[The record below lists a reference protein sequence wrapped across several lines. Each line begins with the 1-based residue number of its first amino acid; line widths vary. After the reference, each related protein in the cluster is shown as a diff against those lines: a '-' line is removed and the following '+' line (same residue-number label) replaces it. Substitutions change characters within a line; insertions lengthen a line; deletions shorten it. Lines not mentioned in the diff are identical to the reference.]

1 MSTDT
6 SKPPSGDYVLSNF
19 RYLSAYNE
27 LVARIGQRQQS
38 LALFVAIFT
47 GLVTALI
54 LTREIFKSEH
64 SAIVWLMIGFPMA
77 SLILTFLNYKYETLI
92 SLLRHHLADLER
104 VKDAHLHFPSYNCDS
119 GIMAR
124 ANRAR
129 FFHDLTCAILILS
142 YNTAAVGI
150 YVSICEPSMPPNRLV
165 TLGVGAVAFGCF
177 IAHLWLRAIYYRPA
191 AGSARPGA
199 DAGR

>member
-1 MSTDT
+1 MS
-6 SKPPSGDYVLSNF
+6 SQSSQVPVGDYVLSNF

-27 LVARIGQRQQS
+27 LVARISQRQQS

-104 VKDAHLHFPSYNCDS
+104 VKEAHLHLPSYNCNA
-119 GIMAR
+119 GIMDR

-150 YVSICEPSMPPNRLV
+150 YVSICDPSMPPNRLV
-165 TLGVGAVAFGCF
+165 IFGVGAVALGCF
-177 IAHLWLRAIYYRPA
+177 VAHLFLRAIYYRP
-191 AGSARPGA
+191 GARSG
-199 DAGR
+199 